1 MKQRR
6 LELGSRNL
14 VGARVTEARQMCGM
28 KQVELLARLQTRG
41 IDISVPA
48 LSLLEGQKRPVTD
61 IELAALSD
69 RTVKVQFEEGKGRL
83 TFVQPYGGVLT
94 AAAAIHCNREIAD
107 ADAVAHSTKFRITSQ
122 VTNDRQLVHLLI
134 LFNRSLLKSDYSASA
149 GASTVSAASTG
160 ASTAGAALGARGFT
174 LLRLTSSFTTR

>member
-6 LELGSRNL
+6 LELGSRNI
-14 VGARVTEARQMCGM
+14 VGARVTEARQMRGM

-69 RTVKVQFEEGKGRL
+69 VLGVSVDWLLGK
-83 TFVQPYGGVLT
+83 T
-94 AAAAIHCNREIAD
+94 E
-107 ADAVAHSTKFRITSQ
+107 S
-122 VTNDRQLVHLLI
+122 
-134 LFNRSLLKSDYSASA
+134 
-149 GASTVSAASTG
+149 
-160 ASTAGAALGARGFT
+160 
-174 LLRLTSSFTTR
+174 